1 MKGNS
6 AYSGHLFS
14 LFNQYQSCFAETLL
28 PSKTALILGVLHL
41 CHFTHGPC
49 ATALRRQQPAARAPK
64 ASGPSLLDYKQG
76 ADAAPT
82 VPELRHCTLYS
93 ASWLWNHTSTGTP
106 QGRVASTTELLM
118 TMGQKQPGSDQ
129 LFRSKRRL
137 FLSVRHVLFQPSPW
151 LEGYFIFWQISIW
164 GENTKCGGVHT
175 HTINLEV

>member
-1 MKGNS
+1 MPVLVTCFPFLINTKV
-6 AYSGHLFS
+6 ALLRLCFLPRQLLFWV
-14 LFNQYQSCFAETLL
+14 FCT
-28 PSKTALILGVLHL
+28 
-41 CHFTHGPC
+41 C

-106 QGRVASTTELLM
+106 QGRVASTTELFM

-137 FLSVRHVLFQPSPW
+137 FLSVRHVLFQPSP
-151 LEGYFIFWQISIW
+151 
-164 GENTKCGGVHT
+164 
-175 HTINLEV
+175 